1 MIKRDS
7 YMKRIRPFIG
17 TDLVKVLTGI
27 RRSGKSVMLEL
38 IKQEILEQGVS
49 EQNFVC
55 INFEDMRFSHLL
67 TAKALHNE
75 VMSCAENI
83 TGKVYIF
90 FDEIQ
95 EVEDWKNVLIL

>member
-7 YMKRIRPFIG
+7 YMKRIRPFIW

-55 INFEDMRFSHLL
+55 INIKTSDRER
-67 TAKALHNE
+67 
-75 VMSCAENI
+75 
-83 TGKVYIF
+83 
-90 FDEIQ
+90 
-95 EVEDWKNVLIL
+95 

>member
-38 IKQEILEQGVS
+38 IKQEKLILSVIDSPPCGSICDAGIFAGVS
-49 EQNFVC
+49 DAVLYVIRQDSITSKSIRIG
-55 INFEDMRFSHLL
+55 INNLL
-67 TAKALHNE
+67 SLGSYGYKIGRAH
-75 VMSCAENI
+75 V
-83 TGKVYIF
+83 
-90 FDEIQ
+90 
-95 EVEDWKNVLIL
+95 